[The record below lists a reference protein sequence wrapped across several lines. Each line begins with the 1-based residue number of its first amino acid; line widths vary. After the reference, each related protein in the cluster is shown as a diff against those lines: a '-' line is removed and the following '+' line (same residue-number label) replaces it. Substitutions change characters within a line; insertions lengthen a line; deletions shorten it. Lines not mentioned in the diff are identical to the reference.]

1 MTLKLIACLIVAVA
15 MPIVAEVTTFRESK
29 FVGIIFF
36 GYACFRAWGE
46 DKPEEELG

>member
-1 MTLKLIACLIVAVA
+1 MYIKLIAVMIVAVA

-36 GYACFRAWGE
+36 GYMCFRMWGE